1 MPGTIPPRSW
11 GHFLVAFCLAAFGY
25 LFLAGAV
32 FFKPHEVIDA
42 LLAGPSAADLTASII
57 WDIRLPRMVA
67 AALGGMGL
75 ALVGATFQ
83 PLLRNS
89 LADPFVLGASGGAA
103 VGGTLALIAS
113 WHPLA
118 GLGLATLGALA
129 ALGFVLALASRGG
142 LSVDRLIIAGVV
154 VGTLFSSILMLL
166 LTSAG
171 EDANRLL
178 RWLFG
183 STTPPSWTENA
194 LMAGAILL
202 GGGFLFAHRRAI
214 DALAF
219 GDDEALAA
227 GVPIHRIRLGALTA
241 GALVTGAIVGALGI
255 IGFVGLVAPHIARR
269 LVGAPLHRSFFPSL
283 LTGGTLLLVAD
294 ILAVRI
300 LPGRELP
307 LGVVTA
313 LVGAPLLL
321 GLLRG
326 R

>member
-1 MPGTIPPRSW
+1 VPGTIPPRRW
-11 GHFLVAFCLAAFGY
+11 GLFLAAFSLAALVY
-25 LFLAGAV
+25 LLLAGAV
-32 FFKPHEVIDA
+32 SLGPVEVFNA
-42 LLAGPSAADLTASII
+42 LLAGPSATDLSASIV

-67 AALGGMGL
+67 AALGGIGL

-103 VGGTLALIAS
+103 VGGTIALIAA
-113 WHPLA
+113 WHPLV
-118 GLGLATLGALA
+118 GLALATLGAMA
-129 ALGFVLALASRGG
+129 ALAFVLALASRGG

-154 VGTLFSSILMLL
+154 VGTLLSSVLMLL

-194 LMAGAILL
+194 LMAGTLLL
-202 GGGFLFAHRRAI
+202 GGLYLFVQRRAI

-219 GDDEALAA
+219 GDDEAFAA
-227 GVPIHRIRLGALTA
+227 GIAIQRVRLGALAA
-241 GALVTGAIVGALGI
+241 GAVVTGAIVGALGI

-269 LVGAPLHRSFFPSL
+269 LVGAPLERSFFPSL
-283 LTGGTLLLVAD
+283 LTGGTLLLLAD

-321 GLLRG
+321 GLLRS